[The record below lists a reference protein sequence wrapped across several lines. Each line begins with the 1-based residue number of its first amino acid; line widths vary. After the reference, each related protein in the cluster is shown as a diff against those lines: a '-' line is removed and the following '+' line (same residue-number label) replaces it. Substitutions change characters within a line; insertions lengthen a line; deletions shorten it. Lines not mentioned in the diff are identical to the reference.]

1 MKTLLIAFSAFIG
14 FGGLFATTA
23 SAYDHHYHHRY
34 HHGCYS
40 ERTVIYE
47 RPYYR
52 SAYYYDEPG
61 YYYDGPRYYPY
72 HRHYYHSRPRVAVS
86 FGF

>member
-1 MKTLLIAFSAFIG
+1 MKTLLIAFSALLC
-14 FGGLFATTA
+14 FGGFFATTA
-23 SAYDHHYHHRY
+23 SAYERHHHWRHDR
-34 HHGCYS
+34 CA
-40 ERTVIYE
+40 ERTYIYE

-61 YYYDGPRYYPY
+61 YYYDGPRYYPVY
-72 HRHYYHSRPRVAVS
+72 RHYYHRRPRVAVS